1 MQIPAAR
8 GSAQWWD
15 ERYAAIDLMWSVGPN
30 RFVVEEVEPLTPGT
44 ALDLACGEGRNAI
57 WLAERGWTTTGVDFS
72 AVAIERARTIS
83 RERGAEVTWVQADAL
98 TWRAESRYDLVLLA
112 YLQLPRGERIAAIAR
127 AAAATRAGGS
137 LLVIGHDRR
146 NLAEGTGGPQ
156 DPGLLWSPEEV
167 AIPGF
172 DVLRS
177 ETAPRPTDDG
187 VARDTVVHLRHRTR

>member
-1 MQIPAAR
+1 MTIPAAR

-15 ERYAAIDLMWSVGPN
+15 QRYAAIDLMWSVGPN
-30 RFVVEEVEPLTPGT
+30 RFVVEEVEPLAAGT

-98 TWRAESRYDLVLLA
+98 TWRGEHRFDLVLLA
-112 YLQLPRGERIAAIAR
+112 YLQLRQLERIAAITT

-156 DPGLLWSPEEV
+156 DPALLWSPEEV

-172 DVLRS
+172 DILRS

-187 VARDTVVHLRHRTR
+187 IAQDTVVHLRHRTR